1 MSRICLINI
10 SRARTGCSHFHA
22 SDLIGITHK
31 LSSISANG
39 AAACAPRAVI
49 CSTGKMAESGKQRVP
64 IEQCGCH
71 RQTALANDPDFSF
84 LLFKRIPLI
93 HPRASAE
100 TAIAS
105 EKMFSAIAETILRD
119 AETLKANAKT
129 LKGNAKTLKANAE
142 ALKADAKTLKANAE
156 GLKADAEALKAE
168 PKIISGAA
176 KIISGEAK
184 IISAQATIS
193 FSPAFTAFPANLP
206 VTVEFLRSD

>member
-1 MSRICLINI
+1 
-10 SRARTGCSHFHA
+10 
-22 SDLIGITHK
+22 
-31 LSSISANG
+31 
-39 AAACAPRAVI
+39 
-49 CSTGKMAESGKQRVP
+49 MAESGKQRVP

-142 ALKADAKTLKANAE
+142 ALKADAKTVS
-156 GLKADAEALKAE
+156 GDAEALKAE
-168 PKIISGAA
+168 A
-176 KIISGEAK
+176 KVVSGEAK
-184 IISAQATIS
+184 IISAIATTS
-193 FSPAFTAFPANLP
+193 FSPVFTGLSS
-206 VTVEFLRSD
+206 EFAG